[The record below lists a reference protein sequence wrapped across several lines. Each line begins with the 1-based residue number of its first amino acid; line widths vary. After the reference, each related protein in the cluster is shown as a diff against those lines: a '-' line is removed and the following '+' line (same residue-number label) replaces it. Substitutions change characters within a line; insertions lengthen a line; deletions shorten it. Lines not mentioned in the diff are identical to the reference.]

1 MNRPVDRRGF
11 LGGSAAALGYFFTA
25 DAFSAARAA
34 DGPNEKIRFACIGV
48 GGKGQSD
55 SSHVANL
62 GDIVAICDIDQHI
75 LDNRAS
81 AKESKRASK
90 EVQEKFAKAKQYF
103 DYRKLLDEMGKEID
117 ALTISTP
124 DHNHAPAAIRA
135 IRMKKHVYVQK
146 PLTHTV
152 FEARVLREAAKKY
165 GVCTQMGNQGSA
177 SSGLRRGVEIV
188 QAGLIGP
195 VKEVH
200 VWTNRPIWP
209 QAPKIM
215 ARPAGEAVP
224 EYIHWDEWIGPAAV
238 RPFHKGTYHTFAWR
252 GWWDFGTGALGD
264 MACHTTNLPSRAL
277 KLGFPNSIVAEA
289 GDVNPETY
297 PSWAHITYE
306 FPAREGLAPVTFH
319 WYEGN
324 RQGKKMLPPQ
334 ELLTKILNK
343 DEKLKD
349 SGSIMVGE
357 KGILFSPDDYGEKFR
372 IVSVSQGE
380 GFDKLNLTKPEHL
393 PVNNKGDQGQKDEW
407 VAAIRAGKPEMAYS
421 NFDFA
426 GMLTESI
433 LLGNVAIRVGK
444 KLEWDGPNLKC
455 TNCPEAEHYIKGEYR
470 KGWEVTA
477 EA

>member
-1 MNRPVDRRGF
+1 MNRPIDRRGF
-11 LGGSAAALGYFFTA
+11 LGGSAATLGYFFTA

-34 DGPNEKIRFACIGV
+34 DGPNEKIQFASIGV
-48 GGKGQSD
+48 GGKGSSD
-55 SSHVANL
+55 STHAAHL
-62 GDIVAICDIDQHI
+62 GEMVAICDIDQRT
-75 LDNRAS
+75 LDKK
-81 AKESKRASK
+81 AKEFS
-90 EVQEKFAKAKQYF
+90 KAKQYF
-103 DYRKLLDEMGKEID
+103 DYRKLLDEMGKQID

-146 PLTHTV
+146 PLTHSV

-188 QAGLIGP
+188 QAGLLGG
-195 VKEVH
+195 VKEVY

-209 QAPKIM
+209 QAPKVM
-215 ARPAGEAVP
+215 ARPKDADPVP
-224 EYIHWDEWIGPAAV
+224 EYVHWDEWIGPAPL
-238 RPFHKGTYHTFAWR
+238 RPYVGKRTYHDFNWR

-277 KLGFPNSIVAEA
+277 KLGFPTSIVAEA
-289 GDVNPETY
+289 GDLNPETY

-306 FPAREGLAPVTFH
+306 FPSREGMAPVTFH

-324 RQGKKMLPPQ
+324 RQGKKMLPPE
-334 ELLTKILNK
+334 ELLQKILNK
-343 DEKLKD
+343 GEKLKD

-372 IVSVSQGE
+372 IVGE
-380 GFDKLNLTKPEHL
+380 GFDKLNLTKPEKL
-393 PVNNKGDQGQKDEW
+393 PINNKGDQGQKDEW
-407 VAAIRAGKPEMAYS
+407 VEAIRAGKPEIAYS

-426 GMLTESI
+426 GMLTETI
-433 LLGNVAIRVGK
+433 LLGNVAIRTGK
-444 KLEWDGPNLKC
+444 KLEWDGPNMKC
-455 TNCPEAEHYIKGEYR
+455 TNCKEAEQLIKGEYR